1 MPGWAQA
8 ARSRAVDRRTINRLA
23 GVSTIMNELSRAVL
37 VKSRIPRSESELQRI
52 VLLNEQIKAVVATAF
67 SINLMALNAIFLA
80 KRAGQA
86 ALGFGVLSNE
96 LRGFSV
102 DLADV
107 MKTLRNM
114 TSDSVSVVSD
124 QVRRSRIPGDSAAPQ
139 GQAVFHAHSRRS
151 RRPSL
156 ATQAEVERHAAELR
170 ERQRRLRQVLADV
183 RQRVELGGVLARSAK
198 IEAAYGGSFAQPLMQ
213 VSSDFDKTI
222 DAIRGSLDSLAAI

>member
-1 MPGWAQA
+1 MNDLPESALFNARQA
-8 ARSRAVDRRTINRLA
+8 PPEN
-23 GVSTIMNELSRAVL
+23 
-37 VKSRIPRSESELQRI
+37 ELQRI
-52 VLLNEQIKAVVATAF
+52 VLVNEQIKSVVATAF

-114 TSDSVSVVSD
+114 TSDSVNVVSD
-124 QVRRSRIPGDSAAPQ
+124 QVRRSRTLDILLRLKAADVPR
-139 GQAVFHAHSRRS
+139 GQAAVNAAFARHAG
-151 RRPSL
+151 
-156 ATQAEVERHAAELR
+156 EVERHAAELR

>member
-1 MPGWAQA
+1 MNKLPEPAPFK
-8 ARSRAVDRRTINRLA
+8 ARQSRPEN
-23 GVSTIMNELSRAVL
+23 
-37 VKSRIPRSESELQRI
+37 ELQRI
-52 VLLNEQIKAVVATAF
+52 VLVNEQIKAVVATAF

-114 TSDSVSVVSD
+114 TSDSVNVVSD
-124 QVRRSRIPGDSAAPQ
+124 QVRRSRTLDILLRLKAADVPR
-139 GQAVFHAHSRRS
+139 GQAAVNAAFARHAG
-151 RRPSL
+151 
-156 ATQAEVERHAAELR
+156 EVERHAAELR